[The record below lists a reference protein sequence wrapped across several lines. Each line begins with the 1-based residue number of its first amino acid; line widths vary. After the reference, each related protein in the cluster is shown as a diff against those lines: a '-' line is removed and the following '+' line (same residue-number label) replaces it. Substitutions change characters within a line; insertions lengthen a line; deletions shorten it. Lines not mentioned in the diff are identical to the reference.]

1 MTHPSGLTDDERQA
15 YWDAAMHIG
24 PHKYAS
30 QRGRFPQLRGVLKRI
45 QQEHPADQHGPWCA
59 GCQSLAVNGECVNPC
74 ECHAG
79 SKWERD
85 TNLRM
90 GV

>member
-1 MTHPSGLTDDERQA
+1 MTHPSDLTDDERHA
-15 YWDAAMHIG
+15 YRDAAVD
-24 PHKYAS
+24 PDTHKHAS
-30 QRGRFPQLRGVLKRI
+30 LRGVLKRI

>member
-30 QRGRFPQLRGVLKRI
+30 QRGRFPQLRGVFAKRNL
-45 QQEHPADQHGPWCA
+45 PWRRWAARMFGAAIC
-59 GCQSLAVNGECVNPC
+59 GGFTRR
-74 ECHAG
+74 
-79 SKWERD
+79 WE
-85 TNLRM
+85 
-90 GV
+90 